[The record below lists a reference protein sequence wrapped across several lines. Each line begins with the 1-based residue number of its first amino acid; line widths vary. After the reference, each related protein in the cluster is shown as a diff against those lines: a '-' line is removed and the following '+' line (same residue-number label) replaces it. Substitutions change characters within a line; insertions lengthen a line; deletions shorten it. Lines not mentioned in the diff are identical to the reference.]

1 MYFDI
6 EKLDQKRSY
15 KLLASSVVPRPI
27 AWVVTCDPE
36 GRPNAAPYSFFN
48 FFSGF
53 PPVVCVGMGL
63 RQGHP
68 KDSFANIKVSQEFVV
83 NLVPSDLAEAMNTTA
98 VPFDRSVNELEMAG
112 LDTLPSTKVRP
123 PRIARSP
130 VALECRLHQVMPV
143 DTTGVIVVAHV
154 VAVHIKD
161 EAVVN
166 AEKCYLDTGKLDL
179 LGRMES
185 PGWYT
190 HTRERFKMKQM
201 DVEAWEEKQ
210 SQDGPR

>member
-6 EKLDQKRSY
+6 DKLDQKLSY
-15 KLLASSVVPRPI
+15 KLLASSIVPRPI
-27 AWVVTCDPE
+27 AWVVTCDDS

-53 PPVVCVGMGL
+53 PPVICIGMGL
-63 RQGHP
+63 QRGEP
-68 KDSFANIKVSQEFVV
+68 KDSYANIKASREFVV
-83 NLVPSDLAEAMNTTA
+83 NLVPSDLAEEMNTTA
-98 VPFDRSVNELEMAG
+98 VPFPRTVNELEVAG
-112 LDTLPSTKVRP
+112 LATTSSTKVRP
-123 PRIARSP
+123 PRIERSP
-130 VALECRLHQVMPV
+130 VALECRLNQVIPV
-143 DTTGVIVVAHV
+143 DTTGVILVAHV

-166 AEKCYLDTGKLDL
+166 AEKCYLDPSKLDL

-190 HTRERFKMKQM
+190 HTRERFKMKQLG
-201 DVEAWEEKQ
+201 VEEWERKEKE
-210 SQDGPR
+210 G

>member
-27 AWVVTCDPE
+27 AWVVTCDPS

-53 PPVVCVGMGL
+53 PPVVCVGMGF
-63 RQGHP
+63 RDGGP
-68 KDSFANIKVSQEFVV
+68 KDSFANIKASQEFVV

-98 VPFDRSVNELEMAG
+98 VPFDREVNELDMAG
-112 LDTLPSTKVRP
+112 LETVPSTKVTP

-130 VALECRLHQVMPV
+130 VALECRLNQVIPV

-166 AEKCYLDTGKLDL
+166 AEKCYLDTSKLDL

-201 DVEAWEEKQ
+201 DVDEWEKRN
-210 SQDGPR
+210 SRG